1 MQFYIESMPVTGKIL
16 ARKSGRRLSE
26 TSSFLDS
33 PLQER
38 DSHQGRYLFFFF
50 FFFSSLF
57 HRLRA
62 FASFS
67 SLYINAYGSLG
78 VKTVGV
84 SVRKAA
90 RILFRMRRSVAAQQ
104 SRGVL

>member
-1 MQFYIESMPVTGKIL
+1 
-16 ARKSGRRLSE
+16 
-26 TSSFLDS
+26 
-33 PLQER
+33 
-38 DSHQGRYLFFFF
+38 
-50 FFFSSLF
+50 
-57 HRLRA
+57 
-62 FASFS
+62 
-67 SLYINAYGSLG
+67 LYINAYGSLG